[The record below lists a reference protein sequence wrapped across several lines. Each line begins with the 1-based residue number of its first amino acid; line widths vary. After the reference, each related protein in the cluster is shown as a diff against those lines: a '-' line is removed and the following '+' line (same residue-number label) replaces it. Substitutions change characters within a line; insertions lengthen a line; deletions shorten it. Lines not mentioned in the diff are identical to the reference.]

1 MINHKL
7 VIPNADEDKYER
19 LKTILLKHKGKENAI
34 TVKNISAMM
43 GFRRAETQP
52 ACRKLIWETAR
63 RFNIPVIACSK
74 GYFVA
79 IREEEI
85 GEYMENI
92 QHRIDGMIQTRDMAK
107 NNFALWQEK
116 K

>member
-1 MINHKL
+1 MNQKL
-7 VIPNADEDKYER
+7 IIPNTEENKFER
-19 LKTILLKHKGKENAI
+19 LKAILLQHKGKENAI

-52 ACRKLIWETAR
+52 ECRRLIWETAKM
-63 RFNIPVIACSK
+63 FNLPVVACSK

-79 IREEEI
+79 IREDEI
-85 GEYMENI
+85 DGYVENI

-107 NNFALWQEK
+107 NNFAIWKED
-116 K
+116 